1 MAATIQTLVS
11 EGQTLL
17 FGEHLNASKPKSYIL
32 SKDANDF
39 WSYDY
44 LLFSMSSFST
54 PARVCLFIMLLLLP
68 FAATYIIT
76 SLLFKA
82 TRWSNVRGRRA
93 PLVPY
98 SIPVVGHAMAFAFS
112 VADLIQD
119 NLHLCA
125 NELDNYSPIRFK
137 GMNVELSFISG
148 PKNVFSLFRQ
158 SRKFSAKA
166 SVVIAID
173 RLFGTPKHL
182 VPSFYDHDDTGYD
195 GKPDSGSR
203 DVAPHLRI
211 HHTVHVQVIK
221 YLSGSGLKPMTNKL
235 MENIAKTMLSSGIG
249 GVWLEMEDLFD
260 FCKSK
265 LLHASINSM
274 FGEYLT
280 ALHPDF
286 VDDYWKFDDC
296 TTTLV
301 KGFPSFMVPR
311 SWAARRKCLDSLKH
325 WKAYV
330 EKLVDAD
337 GRTFYEGLDPH
348 FGSQFIRQR
357 HEGFNKMEPM
367 NADSIA
373 SEDLAIMWA
382 ANSNAIPAAYWFL
395 YEIFRDP
402 ELLGRGTVDDPHP
415 LNQFWAERFLLK
427 TGSDHSGPLL
437 QSYRKKHVDI
447 PATTRPELPVRVD
460 SAMED
465 SAVQPEVKYSTN
477 GLAGA
482 WVPYGGGQ
490 SLCPGRHYAK
500 QEMLMTFAI
509 MSTCFDIEILQ
520 EPGEVT
526 LPDLGYFGL
535 GVLPPKNKTRCR
547 IRRRT
552 FRKDSVVE

>member
-1 MAATIQTLVS
+1 
-11 EGQTLL
+11 
-17 FGEHLNASKPKSYIL
+17 
-32 SKDANDF
+32 
-39 WSYDY
+39 
-44 LLFSMSSFST
+44 
-54 PARVCLFIMLLLLP
+54 
-68 FAATYIIT
+68 
-76 SLLFKA
+76 
-82 TRWSNVRGRRA
+82 
-93 PLVPY
+93 
-98 SIPVVGHAMAFAFS
+98 MAFAFS
-112 VADLIQD
+112 VAHLIQG
-119 NLHLCA
+119 NLQLC
-125 NELDNYSPIRFK
+125 DDYSPIRFK

-182 VPSFYDHDDTGYD
+182 VASFYDHDDTGYD
-195 GKPDSGSR
+195 AKPDVGAR
-203 DVAPHLRI
+203 DVASHLRI

-221 YLSGSGLKPMTNKL
+221 YLSGSGLKPMTNRL
-235 MENIAKTMLSSGIG
+235 MGNIAKTMLNSGIG
-249 GVWLEMEDLFD
+249 GVWLEIDDLFD
-260 FCKSK
+260 FCKVK

-280 ALHPDF
+280 VLHPDF
-286 VDDYWKFDDC
+286 VEDYWKFDSC

-311 SWAARRKCLDSLKH
+311 SWAARRKCLESLKH
-325 WKAYV
+325 WKLYV

-337 GRTFYEGLDPH
+337 DRKLYDGLDPH

-357 HEGFNKMEPM
+357 HEAFNKMEPM
-367 NADSIA
+367 DADSIA

-402 ELLGRGTVDDPHP
+402 ELLHKVRSEVDIARIGTDDPNDPPRFDLEVLIKSPLLQSVYAETLRLHTAILIARMPAREDYQLGNYSFGKDKLLVAASYIAHHDIKVWNSGTEKDPHP
-415 LNQFWAERFLLK
+415 LNNLWAERFLIK
-427 TGSDHSGPLL
+427 PGIEHSGPLS
-437 QSYRKKHVDI
+437 QSYSSGRVDTL
-447 PATTRPELPVRVD
+447 AAVRPVPPSRVD
-460 SAMED
+460 SMIENLTTK
-465 SAVQPEVKYSTN
+465 PEVKFSTD

-520 EPGEVT
+520 DPGEVT

-547 IRRRT
+547 IRRRNV
-552 FRKDSVVE
+552 RKDSKAG

>member
-1 MAATIQTLVS
+1 
-11 EGQTLL
+11 
-17 FGEHLNASKPKSYIL
+17 
-32 SKDANDF
+32 
-39 WSYDY
+39 
-44 LLFSMSSFST
+44 
-54 PARVCLFIMLLLLP
+54 MLLLLP

-260 FCKSK
+260 FCK
-265 LLHASINSM
+265 LN
-274 FGEYLT
+274 
-280 ALHPDF
+280 
-286 VDDYWKFDDC
+286 
-296 TTTLV
+296 
-301 KGFPSFMVPR
+301 
-311 SWAARRKCLDSLKH
+311 LKH

-402 ELLGRGTVDDPHP
+402 ELLGRVRSEVDGARTNAHEPDAPPRFDLEALIKSPLLQSIYAETLRLQTAILIARMPAREDYQLGDYSFKKDRLLVAASYIAHHDTKVWNQGTVDDPHP

-465 SAVQPEVKYSTN
+465 SAVQPEVKYSTD

>member
-1 MAATIQTLVS
+1 M
-11 EGQTLL
+11 
-17 FGEHLNASKPKSYIL
+17 
-32 SKDANDF
+32 
-39 WSYDY
+39 
-44 LLFSMSSFST
+44 SM
-54 PARVCLFIMLLLLP
+54 CLFIMLLLLP

-260 FCKSK
+260 FCKLK

-402 ELLGRGTVDDPHP
+402 ELLGRVRSEVDGAPREDYQLGDYSFKKDRLLVAASYIAHHDTKVWNQGTVDDPHP

-465 SAVQPEVKYSTN
+465 SAVQPEVKYSTD